1 MDEELYKNIEKLLE
15 LERESL
21 ALNSEL
27 LTDLMNRGVK
37 DITKLD
43 HVADRLL
50 DVMHGFSGEGEDVY
64 HQYLD
69 YIATFDPIEAKQ
81 RRDNLEYDLGYKTHV
96 LYAAAMLCKKEMEG
110 KVSPDGRTSF
120 QVVMDDFIPKVYD
133 VLKKTASFLFF
144 AHYANN
150 KTVTELMPM
159 LQAITEETNY
169 VCEHVDEFEEL
180 MHYPNNTYHPLTE
193 EEWQAIQYIAEH
205 NIQLYEQ
212 HPEVNKVLM
221 YNVFSEKPLNQ

>member
-69 YIATFDPIEAKQ
+69 YIAMFDPIEAKQ
-81 RRDNLEYDLGYKTHV
+81 RRDNLEYDLWV
-96 LYAAAMLCKKEMEG
+96 
-110 KVSPDGRTSF
+110 
-120 QVVMDDFIPKVYD
+120 
-133 VLKKTASFLFF
+133 
-144 AHYANN
+144 
-150 KTVTELMPM
+150 
-159 LQAITEETNY
+159 
-169 VCEHVDEFEEL
+169 
-180 MHYPNNTYHPLTE
+180 
-193 EEWQAIQYIAEH
+193 
-205 NIQLYEQ
+205 
-212 HPEVNKVLM
+212 
-221 YNVFSEKPLNQ
+221 